1 MRERERQRE
10 MQNMVALFL
19 FLKAMTGAL
28 APFSFLVI
36 NIFSKNLRFFYKINY
51 TITILGLIINI
62 HFYETFSTP
71 SPK

>member
-1 MRERERQRE
+1 
-10 MQNMVALFL
+10 MVALFL
-19 FLKAMTGAL
+19 FLFLKAMMGAL
-28 APFSFLVI
+28 APFCFLVI

-51 TITILGLIINI
+51 TIMILGLIIKI